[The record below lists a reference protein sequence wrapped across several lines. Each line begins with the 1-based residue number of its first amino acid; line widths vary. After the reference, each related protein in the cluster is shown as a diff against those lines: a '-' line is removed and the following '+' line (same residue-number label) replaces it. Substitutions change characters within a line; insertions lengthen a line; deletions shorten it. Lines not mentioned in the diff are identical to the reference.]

1 MTLKEKTQAKLEFEV
16 ESKVDGI
23 QAAAQQVKEHA
34 LWIKREL
41 EEVIR
46 LADQVMEQTEDAIH
60 FPVEPWRG
68 SSWMGLPVE
77 IVKLD
82 TMLKAYRSAKRVIQL
97 SNELHEEEK

>member
-1 MTLKEKTQAKLEFEV
+1 MITKGQIHEKLAFEM
-16 ESKVDGI
+16 EDKAYSI
-23 QAAAQQVKEHA
+23 RTTAQQVKEHA
-34 LWIKREL
+34 LRIKGEL

-82 TMLKAYRSAKRVIQL
+82 TMLKAYRSMKRVIQL